1 MVATTATGIPSI
13 RGTTSTRTRSAGFLA
28 QGGGRKMPS
37 ADVKRAS
44 SAKWQTVKPPAAR
57 RPLSASYSTGPP
69 PLATALERAGLGH
82 YARKLCNECVQA
94 RSLRTLARS
103 APHPPACARRAW
115 CLRRASR
122 LSCSTVRQLLAL
134 NRPQL
139 DALFDQLRPLPGHR
153 VLLQKFLADQRM
165 EAMKA
170 AADRETG
177 AASADSSDA
186 VATPAQRREWSSV
199 RRSLLDASVAAKRGR
214 DGPIAHL
221 IEQQPLHWG
230 TAKGPAPL
238 AQVSGHAMIAA
249 LQPCRRRYT
258 VDGRLSHCVS
268 PSDLLSTLAPL
279 TCTRLRRPTFA
290 ERACS
295 RWAIVA

>member
-1 MVATTATGIPSI
+1 M
-13 RGTTSTRTRSAGFLA
+13 
-28 QGGGRKMPS
+28 
-37 ADVKRAS
+37 
-44 SAKWQTVKPPAAR
+44 
-57 RPLSASYSTGPP
+57 
-69 PLATALERAGLGH
+69 
-82 YARKLCNECVQA
+82 
-94 RSLRTLARS
+94 
-103 APHPPACARRAW
+103 W
-115 CLRRASR
+115 CPRRASR

-177 AASADSSDA
+177 AAPADSSDA

-230 TAKGPAPL
+230 TAKGPTPL

-249 LQPCRRRYT
+249 LQPCRRRHT

-268 PSDLLSTLAPL
+268 PSDLLSTIAPL
-279 TCTRLRRPTFA
+279 ALASAGLRLPNARAQGGQQSHDGLRRA
-290 ERACS
+290 EPQLAREAHRSGWPHAEQQLRPGCLLRS
-295 RWAIVA
+295 DIMS